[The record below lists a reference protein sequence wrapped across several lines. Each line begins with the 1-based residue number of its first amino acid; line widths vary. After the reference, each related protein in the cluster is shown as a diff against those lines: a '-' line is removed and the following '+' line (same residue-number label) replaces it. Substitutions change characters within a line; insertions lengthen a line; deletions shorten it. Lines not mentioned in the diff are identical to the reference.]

1 MYMNELLNSYS
12 MRLFKREPS
21 FIGGIAALVSS
32 PTLFR
37 LSKNEA
43 EADFKAIQS
52 DWEALGGD
60 MVSAIETYGNA
71 TGAKQ
76 QGN

>member
-1 MYMNELLNSYS
+1 MNGLLNSNT

-21 FIGGIAALVSS
+21 FLGGIAALIFS
-32 PTLFR
+32 PDAIRF
-37 LSKNEA
+37 SKTDD

-52 DWEALGGD
+52 DWEAVGAD
-60 MVSAIETYGNA
+60 MRNAIQLYGNA

-76 QGN
+76 TSR